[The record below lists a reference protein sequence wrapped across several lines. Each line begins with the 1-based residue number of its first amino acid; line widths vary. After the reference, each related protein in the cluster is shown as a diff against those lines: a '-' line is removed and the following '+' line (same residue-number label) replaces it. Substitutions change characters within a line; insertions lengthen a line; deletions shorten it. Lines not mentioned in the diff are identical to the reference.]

1 VSIDDSG
8 IYNFRRLSPTL
19 TTSGQPTEEQF
30 EQIAEA
36 GVGTVINLAMPDSP
50 HALPNEA
57 GVLAALGVRYVPIP
71 VDFAAPRESDYQ
83 RFAEEMDALG
93 DAPLHV
99 HCIANYRVAAFL
111 YRYRRERL
119 GWTEEEARPD
129 LVAVWQP
136 EGVWA
141 DFISR

>member
-1 VSIDDSG
+1 MSIDDSG

-19 TTSGQPTEEQF
+19 TTSGQPTAEQF
-30 EQIAEA
+30 ASIAAA
-36 GVGTVINLAMPDSP
+36 GVPTVINLAMPDSP
-50 HALPNEA
+50 HALPDQPQL
-57 GVLAALGVRYVPIP
+57 LASLGLHYIHIP
-71 VDFAAPRESDYQ
+71 VDFAVPAESDFE
-83 RFAEEMDALG
+83 RFSDEMDALG
-93 DAPLHV
+93 DTPVHV

-119 GWTEEEARPD
+119 GWMEEQARPD
-129 LVAVWQP
+129 LDAVWQP

>member
-36 GVGTVINLAMPDSP
+36 NVGTVINLAMPDSP

-57 GVLAALGVRYVPIP
+57 DLLASLGVRYVPIP
-71 VDFAAPRESDYQ
+71 VDFAAPTESDYE

-93 DAPLHV
+93 DAAVHV

-129 LVAVWQP
+129 LDAVWQP
-136 EGVWA
+136 EGVWV

>member
-30 EQIAEA
+30 AQIAAA
-36 GVGTVINLAMPDSP
+36 GIETVINLAMPDSP
-50 HALPNEA
+50 HALSNEA
-57 GVLAALGVRYVPIP
+57 DLLGRLGLRHVHIP
-71 VDFAAPRESDYQ
+71 VDFAEPTESDFQ
-83 RFAEEMDALG
+83 RFSKEIEALDG
-93 DAPLHV
+93 APVHV
-99 HCIANYRVAAFL
+99 HCIANYRVSAFF

-119 GWTEEEARPD
+119 GWTEDQARPD
-129 LVAVWQP
+129 LDALWQP
-136 EGVWA
+136 KGVWA

>member
-19 TTSGQPTEEQF
+19 TTSGQPTAEQF
-30 EQIAEA
+30 ASIAAA
-36 GVGTVINLAMPDSP
+36 GVPTVINLAMPDSP
-50 HALPNEA
+50 HALPDQPQL
-57 GVLAALGVRYVPIP
+57 LASLGLHYIHIP
-71 VDFAAPRESDYQ
+71 VDFAVPAESDFE
-83 RFAEEMDALG
+83 RFSDEMDALG
-93 DAPLHV
+93 DTPVHV

-119 GWTEEEARPD
+119 GWMEEQARPD
-129 LVAVWQP
+129 LDAVWQP

>member
-8 IYNFRRLSPTL
+8 IYNFRRLSRTL

-30 EQIAEA
+30 EQMAEV

-50 HALPNEA
+50 HALPGEA
-57 GVLAALGVRYVPIP
+57 ELLAGLGVRYVPIP
-71 VDFAAPRESDYQ
+71 VDFAAPTESDYE

-93 DAPLHV
+93 DAAAHV
-99 HCIANYRVAAFL
+99 HCIANFRVAAFL

-129 LVAVWQP
+129 LDAVWQP

-141 DFISR
+141 EFISR

>member
-1 VSIDDSG
+1 MSIDDSG
-8 IYNFRRLSPTL
+8 IYNFRRLSRTL

-30 EQIAEA
+30 EQMAEV

-50 HALPNEA
+50 HALPGEA
-57 GVLAALGVRYVPIP
+57 ELLAGLGVRYVPIP
-71 VDFAAPRESDYQ
+71 VDFAAPTESDYE

-93 DAPLHV
+93 DAAAHV
-99 HCIANYRVAAFL
+99 HCIANFRVAAFL

-129 LVAVWQP
+129 LDAVWQP

-141 DFISR
+141 EFISR